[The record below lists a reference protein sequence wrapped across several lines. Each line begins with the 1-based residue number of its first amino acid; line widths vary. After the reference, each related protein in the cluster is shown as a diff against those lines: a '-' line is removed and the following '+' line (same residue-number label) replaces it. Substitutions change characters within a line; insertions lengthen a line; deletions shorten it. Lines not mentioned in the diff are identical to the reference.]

1 MLFRGNDAARLAY
14 LDTLATQMKVRL
26 VATNDVHYHI
36 PERRALHDVVTAIRL
51 KCTVEELGFRRF
63 ASAERHLKPPEEME
77 RLFRKHPHA
86 IERIREIV
94 DRCKFSLDQL
104 RYQYP
109 DRVRGRRDADAEARA
124 PDLEGRGLPLSRGRS
139 RQGHQ
144 RTSGTSSI

>member
-1 MLFRGNDAARLAY
+1 MLFRGNDAARVAY
-14 LDTLATQMKVRL
+14 LDNLAAQTKVKL

-51 KCTVEELGFRRF
+51 KCTVDKLGFRRF
-63 ASAERHLKPPEEME
+63 ASAERHLKPADEMA

-94 DRCKFSLDQL
+94 DRCQFSLDQL

-109 DRVRGRRDADAEARA
+109 VEYEGGVTPHAEARA
-124 PDLEGRGLPLSRGRS
+124 ADLEGRGLPLSRRRS
-139 RQGHQ
+139 RRCG
-144 RTSGTSSI
+144 RDDPA